1 MQAIS
6 MDYSWVLLS
15 LIAAFTLATSD
26 ALTKKTL
33 TSHNEYIVAW
43 LRILF
48 SLPLLIIIFFLI
60 PIPELDK
67 EFYTAFALSLPLEL
81 LSIILYIKAL
91 RLSPL
96 SLTLPFLALTPVFL
110 IFISYVILGER
121 VSFAGATGILF
132 IAAGSYALNISK
144 IREGI
149 FEPLRAITRERG
161 SVLMIGVALI
171 YSLTSTLG
179 KVAIQHSS
187 PLFFGSTYFTALALF
202 FAPIAFCKN
211 KEKKMESKAILS
223 VILPG
228 IFYSLM
234 VVSHMI
240 AISLAKVAYVISVK
254 RMSLIIGVLYGY
266 LFFKEKNIGE
276 RFIGASLMFIGFIM
290 VVTAS

>member
-1 MQAIS
+1 ME
-6 MDYSWVLLS
+6 YSWVLLS

-26 ALTKKTL
+26 ALTKKSL
-33 TSHNEYIVAW
+33 TSHNEYIIAW
-43 LRILF
+43 LRLIF
-48 SLPLLIIIFFLI
+48 SLPLLLILFLFI
-60 PIPELDK
+60 PVPELGK
-67 EFYTAFALSLPLEL
+67 EFYTAFAISLPLEL
-81 LSIILYIKAL
+81 FSIILYIKAL

-121 VSFAGATGILF
+121 VSSVGAIGIFF
-132 IAAGSYALNISK
+132 IAAGSYTLNISK
-144 IREGI
+144 IKEGI
-149 FEPLRAITRERG
+149 FEPLRSITRERG

-202 FAPIAFCKN
+202 FAPIAFYMN
-211 KEKKMESKAILS
+211 KEKKMESKTILS